1 MHTAKERA
9 IMKNMGLCD
18 PTHQVAVNDT
28 PPNVPAGAGRK
39 ALVQTTDWLTIC
51 MPLRA
56 SGTWGLSRGLSTES
70 SNRNPHWI
78 EACAGRPRTLC
89 CGCNCL
95 RSLLRI
101 DKLVDQNGPC
111 LCTAPRMCERGG
123 RVRSKKCEGSGGL
136 PSWS

>member
-1 MHTAKERA
+1 MT
-9 IMKNMGLCD
+9 NMGLCD

-28 PPNVPAGAGRK
+28 PPNVPAGAERK
-39 ALVQTTDWLTIC
+39 ALVQTTDRLTIC

-56 SGTWGLSRGLSTES
+56 SGTSGLCTES
-70 SNRNPHWI
+70 PNRNPNWI

-95 RSLLRI
+95 RSLLRF

-111 LCTAPRMCERGG
+111 LCTTLRVSERERNAKGAEDCRLG
-123 RVRSKKCEGSGGL
+123 RSSKNQA
-136 PSWS
+136 